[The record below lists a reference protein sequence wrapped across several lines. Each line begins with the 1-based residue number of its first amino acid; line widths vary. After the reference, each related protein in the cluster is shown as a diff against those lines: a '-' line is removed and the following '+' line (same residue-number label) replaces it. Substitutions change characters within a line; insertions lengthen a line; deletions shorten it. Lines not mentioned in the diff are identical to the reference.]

1 MIELAQH
8 IEVLLLENDCVI
20 VPGLGGFVAHYTPAM
35 RVAEEN
41 VFLPPT
47 RIIGFN
53 PQLKMNDGLLV
64 QSYMA
69 VYDTDFSDA
78 TRIIEKEVAHIF
90 TALHE
95 EGKVDLPNIGEL
107 RYSIHGI
114 YDFVPYDHKITTPY
128 LYGLDSFEMQELAE
142 LKKPYAE
149 LKKPYM
155 EKTIRYS
162 VPVVPED
169 KKRRFEIKFNRSYLS
184 NAVAMIAVVALFFFL
199 STPIENTEVVEG
211 NYAQLLPNELFEMI
225 EKESLAINPIVVSR
239 KADTPK
245 ASAQKNT
252 GQKAKKKVV
261 PVAVREV
268 KVGQANAQNAPVVS
282 QPKQQAAEVSSSTS
296 VTTKSEIQKTTA
308 GTVAPSLVSAQKY
321 HVIIAS
327 VGTEKDAEAMAKQL
341 IEKGYPH
348 AKAIVGDGKM
358 RVSIESCG
366 TETEA
371 YQALN
376 RVRQNETYK
385 NAWVLK
391 K

>member
-78 TRIIEKEVAHIF
+78 TRIVEKEVAHIF

-142 LKKPYAE
+142 LKKPY
-149 LKKPYM
+149 M
-155 EKTIRYS
+155 EKTIRNS

>member
-20 VPGLGGFVAHYTPAM
+20 VPGLGGFVAHYTPPM

-78 TRIIEKEVAHIF
+78 TRIVEKEVAHIF

-128 LYGLDSFEMQELAE
+128 LYGLDSFEMQEL
-142 LKKPYAE
+142 AE

>member
-1 MIELAQH
+1 MIERNPLPL
-8 IEVLLLENDCVI
+8 IRLLLAGR
-20 VPGLGGFVAHYTPAM
+20 PTLG
-35 RVAEEN
+35 
-41 VFLPPT
+41 
-47 RIIGFN
+47 
-53 PQLKMNDGLLV
+53 
-64 QSYMA
+64 
-69 VYDTDFSDA
+69 
-78 TRIIEKEVAHIF
+78 
-90 TALHE
+90 
-95 EGKVDLPNIGEL
+95 
-107 RYSIHGI
+107 
-114 YDFVPYDHKITTPY
+114 
-128 LYGLDSFEMQELAE
+128 
-142 LKKPYAE
+142 
-149 LKKPYM
+149 
-155 EKTIRYS
+155 
-162 VPVVPED
+162 
-169 KKRRFEIKFNRSYLS
+169 KRRL
-184 NAVAMIAVVALFFFL
+184 
-199 STPIENTEVVEG
+199 
-211 NYAQLLPNELFEMI
+211 
-225 EKESLAINPIVVSR
+225 
-239 KADTPK
+239 
-245 ASAQKNT
+245 KNT

>member
-78 TRIIEKEVAHIF
+78 TRIVEKEVAHIF

-128 LYGLDSFEMQELAE
+128 LYGLDSFEMQEL
-142 LKKPYAE
+142 AE

-252 GQKAKKKVV
+252 GQKAKKKED

>member
-78 TRIIEKEVAHIF
+78 TRIVEKEVAYIF
-90 TALHE
+90 TTLHE

-107 RYSIHGI
+107 RYSIHGT
-114 YDFVPYDHKITTPY
+114 YDFAPYDHKITTPY
-128 LYGLDSFEMQELAE
+128 LYGLDSFEMQELV
-142 LKKPYAE
+142 E

-169 KKRRFEIKFNRSYLS
+169 KKRKFEFKFNRSYLS

-252 GQKAKKKVV
+252 GQKSKKKVV
-261 PVAVREV
+261 PVAVIEV

-296 VTTKSEIQKTTA
+296 VTTKSEVQKTTA

>member
-78 TRIIEKEVAHIF
+78 TRIVEKEVAYIF
-90 TALHE
+90 TTLHE

-114 YDFVPYDHKITTPY
+114 YDFAPYDHKITTPY

-142 LKKPYAE
+142 LKKPY
-149 LKKPYM
+149 M

-169 KKRRFEIKFNRSYLS
+169 KKRKFEFKFNRSYLS

-225 EKESLAINPIVVSR
+225 EKESLAINPIVVSW

-252 GQKAKKKVV
+252 GRKSKKKVV

-268 KVGQANAQNAPVVS
+268 KVGQANVQNAPVVS

-296 VTTKSEIQKTTA
+296 VTTKSEVQKTTA

>member
-78 TRIIEKEVAHIF
+78 TRIVEKEVAYIF

-95 EGKVDLPNIGEL
+95 DGKVDLPNIGEL

-114 YDFVPYDHKITTPY
+114 YDFAPYDHKITTPY
-128 LYGLDSFEMQELAE
+128 LYGLDSFEMQELV
-142 LKKPYAE
+142 E

-169 KKRRFEIKFNRSYLS
+169 KKRKFEFKLNRSYLS

-252 GQKAKKKVV
+252 GQKSKKKVV

-268 KVGQANAQNAPVVS
+268 KVGQANAQNAPVIS

-296 VTTKSEIQKTTA
+296 VTTKSEVQKTTA

>member
-8 IEVLLLENDCVI
+8 IEILLLENDCVI
-20 VPGLGGFVAHYTPAM
+20 VPGLGGFVAHYTSAM

-41 VFLPPT
+41 IFLPPT

-78 TRIIEKEVAHIF
+78 TRIVEKKVSYII

-107 RYSIHGI
+107 RYSIHGT
-114 YDFVPYDHKITTPY
+114 YDFAPYDHKITTPY
-128 LYGLDSFEMQELAE
+128 LYGLDSFEIQELAE
-142 LKKPYAE
+142 QKKPYT
-149 LKKPYM
+149 
-155 EKTIRYS
+155 EKTVRYS

-169 KKRRFEIKFNRSYLS
+169 KKRKFEIKFNRSYLL
-184 NAVAMIAVVALFFFL
+184 NAVAMVAVVALFFFL
-199 STPIENTEVVEG
+199 STPIENTEVIEG

-225 EKESLAINPIVVSR
+225 EKESLAINPIVVSQ
-239 KADTPK
+239 KADIPK
-245 ASAQKNT
+245 ASAQT
-252 GQKAKKKVV
+252 HTRLQAKKEVV
-261 PVAVREV
+261 PVIL
-268 KVGQANAQNAPVVS
+268 
-282 QPKQQAAEVSSSTS
+282 QPKQQAAEVSSASA
-296 VTTKSEIQKTTA
+296 TTKSEVQKTT
-308 GTVAPSLVSAQKY
+308 TESVAPLLVSAKKY

-348 AKAIVGDGKM
+348 AKAIVGNGKM
-358 RVSIESCG
+358 RVSIKSCD

-371 YQALN
+371 YQELN
-376 RVRQNETYK
+376 RVRQNKTYK

>member
-78 TRIIEKEVAHIF
+78 TRIVEKEVAHIF

-142 LKKPYAE
+142 LKKPY
-149 LKKPYM
+149 M
-155 EKTIRYS
+155 EKTNRYS

>member
-1 MIELAQH
+1 MIELEQH

-78 TRIIEKEVAHIF
+78 TRIVEKEVAHIF

-142 LKKPYAE
+142 LKKPY
-149 LKKPYM
+149 M

-162 VPVVPED
+162 VSVVPED

>member
-78 TRIIEKEVAHIF
+78 TRIVEKEVAYIF

-95 EGKVDLPNIGEL
+95 DGKVDLPNIGEL

-239 KADTPK
+239 KADTLK
-245 ASAQKNT
+245 TSAQKNT

>member
-78 TRIIEKEVAHIF
+78 TRIVEKEVAYIF

-107 RYSIHGI
+107 RYSIHGT
-114 YDFVPYDHKITTPY
+114 YDFAPYDHKITTPY

-142 LKKPYAE
+142 LKKT
-149 LKKPYM
+149 YM

-169 KKRRFEIKFNRSYLS
+169 KKQKFEFKFNRSYLS

-252 GQKAKKKVV
+252 GRKSKKKVV

-268 KVGQANAQNAPVVS
+268 KVGQANAQNVPVVS

>member
-78 TRIIEKEVAHIF
+78 TRIVEKEVAHIF

-128 LYGLDSFEMQELAE
+128 LYGLDSFEMQDLAE
-142 LKKPYAE
+142 LKKPYI
-149 LKKPYM
+149 
-155 EKTIRYS
+155 EKAIRYS

>member
-78 TRIIEKEVAHIF
+78 TRIVEKEVAYIF

-142 LKKPYAE
+142 LKKT
-149 LKKPYM
+149 YM

-169 KKRRFEIKFNRSYLS
+169 KKQKFEFKFNRSYLS

-252 GQKAKKKVV
+252 GRKSKKKVV

-268 KVGQANAQNAPVVS
+268 KVGQANAQNVPVVS

-308 GTVAPSLVSAQKY
+308 GTVAPSFVSAQKY

>member
-78 TRIIEKEVAHIF
+78 TRIVEKEVAYIF

-107 RYSIHGI
+107 RYSIHGT
-114 YDFVPYDHKITTPY
+114 YDFAPYDHKITTPY

-142 LKKPYAE
+142 LKKT
-149 LKKPYM
+149 YM

-169 KKRRFEIKFNRSYLS
+169 KKQKFEFKFNRSYLS

-252 GQKAKKKVV
+252 GRKSKKKVV

-268 KVGQANAQNAPVVS
+268 KVGQANAQNVPVVS

-296 VTTKSEIQKTTA
+296 VTTKSEVQKTTA
-308 GTVAPSLVSAQKY
+308 GTVAPSFVSAQKY

>member
-1 MIELAQH
+1 
-8 IEVLLLENDCVI
+8 
-20 VPGLGGFVAHYTPAM
+20 M

-78 TRIIEKEVAHIF
+78 TRIVEKEVAHIF

-142 LKKPYAE
+142 LKKPY
-149 LKKPYM
+149 M

-199 STPIENTEVVEG
+199 STPIENTEVVEE
-211 NYAQLLPNELFEMI
+211 NYAKLLPDELFEKI
-225 EKESLAINPIVVSR
+225 EKQSLAITPIVVKQNTPTR
-239 KADTPK
+239 K
-245 ASAQKNT
+245 SANKQKGT
-252 GQKAKKKVV
+252 QKKVV
-261 PVAVREV
+261 APVAVREV
-268 KVGQANAQNAPVVS
+268 KVGKTSAVSTEAQAKTETSKAVVTSETPKQNAQPIAAKQSVAT
-282 QPKQQAAEVSSSTS
+282 PKR
-296 VTTKSEIQKTTA
+296 
-308 GTVAPSLVSAQKY
+308 PY
-321 HVIIAS
+321 HIIIAS
-327 VGTEKDAEAMAKQL
+327 VGTEQDAEAMAAQL
-341 IEKGYPH
+341 VAKGFST

-366 TETEA
+366 TEVEA
-371 YQALN
+371 YQALA
-376 RVRQNETYK
+376 RIRQNEMYK